1 MLCIVVIVHTMYHTM
16 YHIYITIIKMSTCLV
31 GRGVRS
37 WDEGLRKRFM
47 YLAAWPWLKQRIL
60 GEIFAG
66 IFVDKY
72 FFHNIRKLIKSI
84 PGPEV
89 TLTRALP

>member
-1 MLCIVVIVHTMYHTM
+1 MVLWPFFLSSVTHVMYCCLSVVHTMYHTM
-16 YHIYITIIKMSTCLV
+16 YHVYITIIKMSTCLV

-47 YLAAWPWLKQRIL
+47 YLAAWPWFKQRIL

-66 IFVDKY
+66 IFVEKY
-72 FFHNIRKLIKSI
+72 F
-84 PGPEV
+84 
-89 TLTRALP
+89 